1 MSPRTSKAGIL
12 DWARELQAIAQN
24 GLAFSR
30 DTYDR
35 ERYLKLQ
42 ELAARMLA
50 AELEISPAQ
59 AHAYWE
65 GEHGYATPK
74 VDVRGG
80 VFDGERV
87 LLVRERSDGRW
98 TLPGG
103 WVDVNDSPSEAVARE
118 IREESG
124 YEAHAVKLAALVD
137 KNRHPH
143 PPGVHHI
150 YKLFFVCELTGGA
163 PQASHETD
171 AVAFFPVR
179 ELPELSTGRVLA
191 PQIERLY
198 EHRLNPDLP
207 TDFD

>member
-1 MSPRTSKAGIL
+1 MSGPRASPDGIL
-12 DWARELQAIAQN
+12 AWARELQAIAQN
-24 GLAFSR
+24 GLTFTR

-50 AELEISPAQ
+50 AELDISPAQ
-59 AHAYWE
+59 AQHYWE
-65 GEHGYATPK
+65 GEEGYATPK

-87 LLVRERSDGRW
+87 LLVRE
-98 TLPGG
+98 
-103 WVDVNDSPSEAVARE
+103 
-118 IREESG
+118 
-124 YEAHAVKLAALVD
+124 
-137 KNRHPH
+137 
-143 PPGVHHI
+143 
-150 YKLFFVCELTGGA
+150 LTGGA
-163 PQASHETD
+163 PLVSHETD

-198 EHRLNPDLP
+198 RHRLNPALP

>member
-1 MSPRTSKAGIL
+1 MSPRTSNAGIL

-50 AELEISPAQ
+50 AELDISPARAQ
-59 AHAYWE
+59 RYWE
-65 GEHGYATPK
+65 AEEGYATPK

-124 YEAHAVKLAALVD
+124 YEARAVKLAALVD

-150 YKLFFVCELTGGA
+150 YKLFFVCELIGGA

-198 EHRLNPDLP
+198 RHRLNPDLP